1 MRRAITRVSRCKGGR
16 SEADHT
22 KIDKNAI
29 EEMNE
34 LAWAMA
40 RVPTHDL
47 HGLQMKAGVYAQ
59 LIGARFSKRPQTAAG
74 AVLLS
79 LICDLLRGTEWEVLL
94 GRKKLRREFPAIRS
108 SGQAPVEVMSLDLRQ
123 LQQLVL
129 AEDFMAELI
138 GDLTETSRPRREC
151 QRNI

>member
-16 SEADHT
+16 SEAAHT

-59 LIGARFSKRPQTAAG
+59 LIGARLSKRPQSAAG

-79 LICDLLRGTEWEVLL
+79 LISDLLRGTEWEALL
-94 GRKKLRREFPAIRS
+94 GRKKPRREFPAIQS
-108 SGQAPVEVMSLDLRQ
+108 SGRATVEVIPLELRR

-129 AEDFMAELI
+129 ADDFMAELI
-138 GDLTETSRPRREC
+138 GDFNETSRPRRE
-151 QRNI
+151 

>member
-1 MRRAITRVSRCKGGR
+1 MRKPITPVSRCKRGR
-16 SEADHT
+16 SEAGYI
-22 KIDKNAI
+22 KPDKSPI

-47 HGLQMKAGVYAQ
+47 HGLQMKARVYAQ
-59 LIGARFSKRPQTAAG
+59 LIGTRLSKRPQTAAG

-94 GRKKLRREFPAIRS
+94 GRKKPRREFLAMQS
-108 SGQAPVEVMSLDLRQ
+108 SGHATVEVIPLELRR

-129 AEDFMAELI
+129 ADDFMAELI
-138 GDLTETSRPRREC
+138 GDFTETSRPRRE
-151 QRNI
+151 